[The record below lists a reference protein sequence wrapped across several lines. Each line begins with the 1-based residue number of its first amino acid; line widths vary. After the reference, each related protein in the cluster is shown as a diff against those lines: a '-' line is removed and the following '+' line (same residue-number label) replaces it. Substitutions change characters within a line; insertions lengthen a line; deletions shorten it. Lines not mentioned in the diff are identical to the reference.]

1 MKAAFSDA
9 EVVGFEALVDA
20 LECDPKDRH
29 VLVAAVR
36 AEPAAVVATVLLG
49 VVDLSRQAPGGRA
62 RTPTYQ

>member
-9 EVVGFEALVDA
+9 EVVGFEAHVDA

-36 AEPAAVVATVLLG
+36 AEPAAAVAKVLLG
-49 VVDLSRQAPGGRA
+49 VVDLNRQAPRGRA
-62 RTPTYQ
+62 WTPTYR